1 MNSQFLIPGRRG
13 SGNQTTH
20 DHGTDGGGQ
29 GVPLRLSAF
38 TDFALRIGISSPLG
52 GQSLPGFRASRG
64 PQRPEPLQVEPRK
77 LRRLRRGFT
86 EQFQAGA
93 VRLVLEDATTVG
105 RGAWSLIQLYY
116 TRKVE
121 SPYVRSSTCGGGP
134 L

>member
-1 MNSQFLIPGRRG
+1 MNSHFLIPGRRG

-52 GQSLPGFRASRG
+52 GKSHRFQSLTWSTKARTSAS
-64 PQRPEPLQVEPRK
+64 EPHKP
-77 LRRLRRGFT
+77 RRLRRGFT

-105 RGAWSLIQLYY
+105 RVAWSLTQLIILE
-116 TRKVE
+116 K
-121 SPYVRSSTCGGGP
+121 
-134 L
+134 